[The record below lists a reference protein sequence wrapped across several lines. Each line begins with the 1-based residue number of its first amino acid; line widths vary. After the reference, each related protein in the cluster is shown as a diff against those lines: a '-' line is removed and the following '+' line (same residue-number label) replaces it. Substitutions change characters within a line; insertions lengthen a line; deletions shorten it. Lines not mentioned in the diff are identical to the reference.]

1 MKSKNEKLMRKNSL
15 FLAVCLA
22 FSCSAGTILAKD
34 DDAALEKLGA
44 FKRTDAPPMKSVP
57 QEASTQRT

>member
-1 MKSKNEKLMRKNSL
+1 MKPQNEKNMRRNAL

-22 FSCSAGTILAKD
+22 FSFSAGTSLAKD

-44 FKRTDAPPMKSVP
+44 FKRTDAPPM
-57 QEASTQRT
+57 